1 MDALDANADGA
12 LNLAGFLKLL
22 AKEGRAVV
30 APVPFPEGGDAEA
43 LVILRALDEL
53 ARNELALDA
62 PPFSE
67 DAALWA
73 ARLFHQLCLFT
84 VCRDISA
91 ESIAAACGTPCPVSR
106 GPDVDWSVDLVLR
119 HLPRLFQMARHLS
132 NADPLVQQM
141 KQIAAAWPLSSAGI
155 TGLENLQLDSFIAQP
170 ALRRLY
176 ADRVIA
182 CGDISR
188 LGDMRLDDLLRA
200 DLGMHRELAPVVSA
214 TLFAKSS

>member
-22 AKEGRAVV
+22 AEEGRAVV
-30 APVPFPEGGDAEA
+30 APVPFPDGGDVEA
-43 LVILRALDEL
+43 LAVLRAVDEL

-67 DAALWA
+67 GAALWA

-91 ESIAAACGTPCPVSR
+91 ESIATACSTPCPVSR
-106 GPDVDWSVDLVLR
+106 GPDVDWSVDLTLR

-155 TGLENLQLDSFIAQP
+155 TGLENLPLDSFIAQP

-182 CGDISR
+182 SGDVSR
-188 LGDMRLDDLLRA
+188 LGDGRFDDLLRA